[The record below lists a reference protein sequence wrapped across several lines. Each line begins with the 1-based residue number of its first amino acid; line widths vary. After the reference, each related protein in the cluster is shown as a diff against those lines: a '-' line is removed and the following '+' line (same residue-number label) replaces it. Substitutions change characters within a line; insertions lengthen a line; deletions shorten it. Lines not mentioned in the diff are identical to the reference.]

1 MSFILCLMYFILMFC
16 MIFRG
21 QFAKEVNEGIW
32 GIKVLFIAGGFY
44 GSLYIPNTFFEYYVD
59 FSAIVSGVYMV
70 F

>member
-1 MSFILCLMYFILMFC
+1 